1 MNAWV
6 VWYTMLH
13 DTAPDVPHYH
23 AKEATRHLKR
33 ALGSAYRHD
42 ARHVV
47 RAAWEVVTTCH
58 FVDAL
63 DGVQYFCAL
72 DT

>member
-1 MNAWV
+1 MAHHLFAR
-6 VWYTMLH
+6 M
-13 DTAPDVPHYH
+13 PHYH

-47 RAAWEVVTTCH
+47 R
-58 FVDAL
+58 DAL
-63 DGVQYFCAL
+63 DGVQYFRAFG
-72 DT
+72 T